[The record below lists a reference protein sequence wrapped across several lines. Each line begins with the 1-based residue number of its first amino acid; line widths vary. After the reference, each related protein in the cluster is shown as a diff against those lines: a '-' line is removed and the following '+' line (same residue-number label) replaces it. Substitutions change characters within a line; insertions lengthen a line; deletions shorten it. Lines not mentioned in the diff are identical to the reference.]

1 MKKTYILLCDKDIRF
16 KETYKIT
23 KRFYIDH
30 VERDLPAPD
39 IIRETK
45 RHLYIDAT
53 ENEKMKELRAD
64 AEFYAEPNVDG
75 CWELVYSARALL
87 KVIGRN

>member
-1 MKKTYILLCDKDIRF
+1 MANTYFLLCDKDLRF

-30 VERDLPAPD
+30 VERELPSPD

-53 ENEKMKELRAD
+53 ENEKMAELRGD
-64 AEFYAEPNVDG
+64 AEFYAEPYVDG
-75 CWELVYSARALL
+75 CLGLVSSARALL
-87 KVIGRN
+87 KVIGSQ